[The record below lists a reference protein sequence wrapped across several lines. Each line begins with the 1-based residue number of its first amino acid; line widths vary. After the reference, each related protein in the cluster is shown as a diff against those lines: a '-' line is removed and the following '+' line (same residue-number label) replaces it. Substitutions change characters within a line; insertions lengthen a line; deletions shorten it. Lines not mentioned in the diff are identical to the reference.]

1 MSIPTI
7 NGSTNTS
14 PVAKYR
20 TKIVGNG
27 ENPDDW
33 AKKG

>member
-1 MSIPTI
+1 MESV
-7 NGSTNTS
+7 GLYFA
-14 PVAKYR
+14 AKYR